1 MFTQNSGS
9 RPRRKGGDAI
19 RRHTDV
25 KRKQLISGSAI
36 NKTVRKREKPTLLN
50 ESFPVLFKNHDVN
63 LSFIQI
69 LFR

>member
-9 RPRRKGGDAI
+9 RPHRKGGDAI
-19 RRHTDV
+19 RRHTDL
-25 KRKQLISGSAI
+25 KRKQLISRSAI

-50 ESFPVLFKNHDVN
+50 ESSPVLFKNHAVDQ
-63 LSFIQI
+63 SFIEI